1 MKKVTIIYWS
11 NGGNVEVLADSIR
24 KGAEEAGANV
34 LIKLVSEAKVE
45 DVINSDA
52 VAFGSPSLDNNKIEQ
67 EEMKPFID
75 KFKLLP
81 VNNKPVV
88 LFGSFGWDNGEFAEK
103 WEKVMTEYEFKV
115 IDKLI
120 VKESP
125 SNEEIEKAKELG
137 KKLAQI

>member
-1 MKKVTIIYWS
+1 MKKITIIYWS

-24 KGAEEAGANV
+24 KGAEEAGAQV

-52 VAFGSPSLDNNKIEQ
+52 VAFGSPSMDNNKIEQ

-81 VNNKPVV
+81 INNKPVV

-103 WEKVMTEYEFKV
+103 WQRQMTEYEFNV

-125 SNEEIEKAKELG
+125 SREQIEKAKELG
-137 KKLAQI
+137 KKLAEI

>member
-1 MKKVTIIYWS
+1 MKKVAIIYWS
-11 NGGNVEVLADSIR
+11 NGGHVEVLADSIR

-34 LIKLVSEAKVE
+34 LIKLVSEAKVK

-103 WEKVMTEYEFKV
+103 WEKVMAEYGFKV

-137 KKLAQI
+137 KKLAEI